1 MGIESISKPTIV
13 KRIEQTEINEVSRLL
28 SECHV
33 LPVALIKSFLVKKD
47 KTENQIENILNQFVK
62 RKLGFFDDTKQYLKI
77 NKSYSLSNID
87 KGIVKSVYL
96 MLDLINNIEEYFF
109 QNKNPHTLT
118 FFNKTAEKKGL
129 PPVYDVFYIPY
140 GREQLDCYIINE
152 LANASEDTLNSFI
165 VLDSE
170 SQIDK
175 LNISDKVSVASYVL
189 VSNDGKVEYISWGY
203 FNEK

>member
-1 MGIESISKPTIV
+1 MGIETVSKPTIV

-28 SECHV
+28 SECHI
-33 LPVALIKSFLVKKD
+33 LPVALIKTFLKKKD
-47 KTENQIENILNQFVK
+47 KTECQIENILNQFVK
-62 RKLGFFDDTKQYLKI
+62 RKLGFFDETKQYLKI

-96 MLDLINNIEEYFF
+96 MFDLYNNIEEYFV

-152 LANASEDTLNSFI
+152 LANASDETLNSFI
-165 VLDSE
+165 ILDSE
-170 SQIDK
+170 NQIDK
-175 LNISDKVSVASYVL
+175 LKLSDRVSVASYVF
-189 VSNDGKVEYISWGY
+189 VTNDGDVQYVSWG
-203 FNEK
+203 FLNEN

>member
-1 MGIESISKPTIV
+1 MGIDTISKPTIV

-33 LPVALIKSFLVKKD
+33 LPVSLIRTFLIKKD
-47 KTENQIENILNQFVK
+47 KTESQIENILNQFVK
-62 RKLGFFDDTKQYLKI
+62 RKLGYFDETKQYLKI

-96 MLDLINNIEEYFF
+96 MLDLINNIEEYFV

-152 LANASEDTLNSFI
+152 LANASEDVLNSFVI
-165 VLDSE
+165 LDSE
-170 SQIDK
+170 NQMDK
-175 LNISDKVSVASYVL
+175 LNLSDKVSIASYVL
-189 VSNDGKVEYISWGY
+189 VSNDGKVEYIS
-203 FNEK
+203 

>member
-1 MGIESISKPTIV
+1 MGVESMSKPTIV

-118 FFNKTAEKKGL
+118 FFNKTAERKGL
-129 PPVYDVFYIPY
+129 SPVYDVFYIPY

-175 LNISDKVSVASYVL
+175 LNISDKVSIASYVL

>member
-33 LPVALIKSFLVKKD
+33 LPVTLIKSFLAKKD

-77 NKSYSLSNID
+77 NKSYSLSNIN

-118 FFNKTAEKKGL
+118 FFNKTAERKGL
-129 PPVYDVFYIPY
+129 SPVYDVFYIPY

-152 LANASEDTLNSFI
+152 LANASEDVLNSFI

-175 LNISDKVSVASYVL
+175 LNISDKVSIASYVL
-189 VSNDGKVEYISWGY
+189 VSNDGKVEYIS
-203 FNEK
+203 

>member
-1 MGIESISKPTIV
+1 MGVESMSKPTIV

-118 FFNKTAEKKGL
+118 FFNKTAERKGL
-129 PPVYDVFYIPY
+129 SPVYDVFYIPY

-175 LNISDKVSVASYVL
+175 LNISDKVSIASYVL
-189 VSNDGKVEYISWGY
+189 VSNDGKVEYIS
-203 FNEK
+203 